1 MDKETILNY
10 VMNTP
15 ENTNR
20 AVLSDMLDEFSNSGG
35 NGNSVSA
42 LIVHVVEEENEAPRM
57 DKTAGEIVD
66 AMPLAFVYQEGVVD
80 EDEDEAV
87 LHTYEQL
94 TYYVY
99 SEDHGYI
106 FDWNGHYFYAAT
118 IDDYPHYRDSG
129 PV

>member
-20 AVLSDMLDEFSNSGG
+20 VVLSDMLDEFSNSGG
-35 NGNSVSA
+35 NGSSIST
-42 LIVHVVEEENEAPRM
+42 LIVHIEEESGVIAM
-57 DKTAGEIVD
+57 DKTAGEIID
-66 AMPLAFVYQEGVVD
+66 AMPLVFVYQEGVVG

-106 FDWNGHYFYAAT
+106 FDWNEHSFYAET
-118 IDDYPHYRDSG
+118 LDDYPGYRDSG